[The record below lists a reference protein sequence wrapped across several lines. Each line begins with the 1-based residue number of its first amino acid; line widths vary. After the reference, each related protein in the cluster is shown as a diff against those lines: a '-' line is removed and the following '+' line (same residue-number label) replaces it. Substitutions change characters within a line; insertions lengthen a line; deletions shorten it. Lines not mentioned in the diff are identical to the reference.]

1 MSLSPLIAIGGLP
14 LPVGNTGNYS
24 VFPLIAIGGLTLLVG
39 NTQVIIL
46 RLH

>member
-1 MSLSPLIAIGGLP
+1 MSLSPLIAIL
-14 LPVGNTGNYS
+14 VGNYS

-39 NTQVIIL
+39 NTKAIIL